1 MYPFDFFMKLYF
13 MDYIND
19 VVIPENNKRLNS
31 AMNFSDYF
39 GVIGCRL
46 IMVCYVGHS
55 TRDFFLKYLITP
67 HKGAPIRLNHII
79 YGRRLENISR
89 VISYK
94 NISIPEFNDP
104 FFYNR
109 GRYMRGGTIK
119 RLHMLTHHGSV
130 LLMSKYRSGL
140 TAKLSLGGCFS
151 PASLTLLG
159 TITTKLRV
167 INLRLF
173 IMLI

>member
-1 MYPFDFFMKLYF
+1 MKLYF

-46 IMVCYVGHS
+46 IMVCYVGHY

-79 YGRRLENISR
+79 YGRRLENISQ
-89 VISYK
+89 VIS
-94 NISIPEFNDP
+94 
-104 FFYNR
+104 
-109 GRYMRGGTIK
+109 
-119 RLHMLTHHGSV
+119 
-130 LLMSKYRSGL
+130 
-140 TAKLSLGGCFS
+140 
-151 PASLTLLG
+151 
-159 TITTKLRV
+159 
-167 INLRLF
+167 
-173 IMLI
+173 